1 MIWDCLGICL
11 SLNVINHKPITMKKT
26 ILILILI
33 STMSFGQTRY
43 WTSYNVTIEP
53 ENVEAVYNLFDD
65 YFKSN
70 PTSEDIDAYLYENHF
85 RDYGNNYT
93 HSFIWAGSLEGMG
106 AQYAPKENNAWELL
120 ITKASQ
126 LIKETHSAS
135 MGNTLVNVGENK
147 PIQRYFYLDVE
158 DPEKYLIAFKKS
170 LKFRSKDRQTLLG
183 GFSAGL
189 SPDGESHWVIVGFDD
204 MKSAMDPGAFRRSNP
219 EAQKSWDEYRKNR
232 GNSRLVRSGLRLLM
246 GSW

>member
-26 ILILILI
+26 ILILI

>member
-26 ILILILI
+26 ILILI

-158 DPEKYLIAFKKS
+158 DPEKYLMAFKKS
-170 LKFRSKDRQTLLG
+170 LKFRSKDHQILLG

>member
-1 MIWDCLGICL
+1 MFWDCLGICL
-11 SLNVINHKPITMKKT
+11 SLNVINHKPITMKK
-26 ILILILI
+26 IILILI

-70 PTSEDIDAYLYENHF
+70 PTSEDVDAYLYENHF

-219 EAQKSWDEYRKNR
+219 EAQKSWDEYQKNR

>member
-11 SLNVINHKPITMKKT
+11 SFNVINHKPITMKKT
-26 ILILILI
+26 ILILI

-53 ENVEAVYNLFDD
+53 ENVEAVYNIFDD

-70 PTSEDIDAYLYENHF
+70 PTSEDVDAYLYENRF

-93 HSFIWAGSLEGMG
+93 HSLIWAGSLEGMG
-106 AQYAPKENNAWELL
+106 TQYAPKKNNAWELL
-120 ITKASQ
+120 ITRASQ

-158 DPEKYLIAFKKS
+158 DPEN
-170 LKFRSKDRQTLLG
+170 T
-183 GFSAGL
+183 
-189 SPDGESHWVIVGFDD
+189 
-204 MKSAMDPGAFRRSNP
+204 
-219 EAQKSWDEYRKNR
+219 
-232 GNSRLVRSGLRLLM
+232 
-246 GSW
+246 